1 MNEATLPPIQNTTQP
16 DDPSAER
23 PTILVIDDEL
33 GPRESVRFLFKNEY
47 NVHCADSVDAGI
59 ELLNQQSPDVIIL
72 DIKMPGKS
80 GIEGLLE
87 IREIEPDTSVIML
100 TGFGSL
106 QTAQQ
111 AMRNGANDYVRKPFD
126 TKEMREIV
134 ERHITR
140 SRVEKR
146 RMQAARELSNLNDTM
161 RKELEEK
168 QELVALGQRSS
179 EIVHDLRNPLTV
191 IYGYVQLLMCE
202 MENGATLQGQTP
214 DEASEYLSII
224 EKNVKRCDTMLQ
236 EWRDES
242 RKNKEPDGPSLIS
255 ISEALRD
262 IVQSSQP
269 IAKTA
274 NANLSL
280 LSCPEGIEIMA
291 NATDLYRA
299 LQNLVTNAIQAVQPE
314 TGCVVVKCTTDNDK
328 IKITVKDNGSG
339 IPDDKLQDI
348 FTPYFTT
355 KKYSGGM
362 GLGLYITRSII
373 EQHSGSLDICNND
386 GPGATATVRLP
397 ILLSR

>member
-1 MNEATLPPIQNTTQP
+1 MNEATLTPIHGASQP
-16 DDPSAER
+16 DDPSAEQ

-47 NVHCADSVDAGI
+47 NVHCADSVDAGL
-59 ELLNQQSPDVIIL
+59 ELLRKQSPDVIIL

-80 GIEGLLE
+80 GIEGLQE

-134 ERHITR
+134 ERHVTR

-146 RMQAARELSNLNDTM
+146 RMQAARELSTLNDNM
-161 RKELEEK
+161 RNELEQK
-168 QELVALGQRSS
+168 KELVALGQRSS

-202 MENGATLQGQTP
+202 MENGETLQGQTP
-214 DEASEYLSII
+214 DEAGEYLSII

-242 RKNKEPDGPSLIS
+242 RNEESSGLSLIK
-255 ISEALRD
+255 ISEALND
-262 IVQSSQP
+262 IVQNSMP
-269 IAKTA
+269 IAKSADA
-274 NANLSL
+274 NVSL
-280 LSCPEGIEIMA
+280 LSCPENIEIMA
-291 NATDLYRA
+291 NTTDLYRA
-299 LQNLVTNAIQAVQPE
+299 IQNLVTNAIQAVQPVTGRVIVNCSAGNE
-314 TGCVVVKCTTDNDK
+314 T
-328 IKITVKDNGSG
+328 IEITVKDNGSG
-339 IPDDKLQDI
+339 IADDKLQDV

-373 EQHSGSLDICNND
+373 EQHAGSLDICNND
-386 GPGATATVRLP
+386 GPGATATVSLP
-397 ILLSR
+397 ISISH

>member
-1 MNEATLPPIQNTTQP
+1 MNEATLTPIHGASQP
-16 DDPSAER
+16 DDPSAEQ

-47 NVHCADSVDAGI
+47 NVHCADSVDAGL
-59 ELLNQQSPDVIIL
+59 ELLRKQSPDVIIL

-80 GIEGLLE
+80 GIEGLQE

-134 ERHITR
+134 ERHVTR
-140 SRVEKR
+140 GRVEKR
-146 RMQAARELSNLNDTM
+146 RMQAARELSTLNDNM
-161 RKELEEK
+161 RKELEQK
-168 QELVALGQRSS
+168 KELVALGQRSS

-202 MENGATLQGQTP
+202 MENGETLQGQTP
-214 DEASEYLSII
+214 DEAGEYLSII

-242 RKNKEPDGPSLIS
+242 RKEATTSLSLIK
-255 ISEALRD
+255 ISEALND
-262 IVQSSQP
+262 IVQNSMP
-269 IAKTA
+269 IAKSADA
-274 NANLSL
+274 NVSL
-280 LSCPEGIEIMA
+280 LSCPENIEIMA
-291 NATDLYRA
+291 NTTDLYRA
-299 LQNLVTNAIQAVQPE
+299 IQNLVTNAIQAVQPE
-314 TGCVVVKCTTDNDK
+314 TGRVIVNCSAGNET
-328 IKITVKDNGSG
+328 IEITVKDNGSG

-373 EQHSGSLDICNND
+373 EQHAGSLDICNND
-386 GPGATATVRLP
+386 GPGATATVSLP
-397 ILLSR
+397 ISISH